1 MPDLAEEDDFANDE
15 DDCSID
21 DEDCAIDDE
30 DSSIDDEDC
39 ASDDEDCA
47 KHVESMIGLICDM
60 VCGWMDSVNE
70 FMGVKLFADKLSK
83 WATEKV
89 PKTAIIN
96 RIFLNMR

>member
-21 DEDCAIDDE
+21 DEDCESDDE

>member
-1 MPDLAEEDDFANDE
+1 
-15 DDCSID
+15 
-21 DEDCAIDDE
+21 
-30 DSSIDDEDC
+30 
-39 ASDDEDCA
+39 
-47 KHVESMIGLICDM
+47 MIGLICDM

>member
-21 DEDCAIDDE
+21 DEDCA
-30 DSSIDDEDC
+30 SDDEDC